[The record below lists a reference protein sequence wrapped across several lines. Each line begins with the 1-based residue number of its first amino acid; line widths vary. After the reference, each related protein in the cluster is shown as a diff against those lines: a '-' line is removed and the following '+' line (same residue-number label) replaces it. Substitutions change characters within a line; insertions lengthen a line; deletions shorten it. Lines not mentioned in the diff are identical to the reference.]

1 MMGTQRSGLIL
12 CLSVFTFVSGCTNKN
27 ASIEA
32 SFGKGDK
39 MAKKVLV
46 AYGSFSGSTAET
58 AVFIGKKLA
67 EKGMTA
73 DVKPVEKI
81 KSIEGYNAVIIGSA
95 IMMGK
100 MKSSV
105 IKFAEKNREALGRV
119 PVAVFLVC
127 LTMAK
132 DTPENRKT
140 ASGYLDPL
148 KAIVKPVS
156 EGLFPGRDGVR
167 RTKGESHG
175 DHQRIG
181 VGVEGCVCRRCGI
194 SRIQWFA
201 GYLYRNSYPGCSR
214 RGP

>member
-1 MMGTQRSGLIL
+1 MS
-12 CLSVFTFVSGCTNKN
+12 
-27 ASIEA
+27 
-32 SFGKGDK
+32 
-39 MAKKVLV
+39 KKVLV

-105 IKFAEKNREALGRV
+105 PKFAEKYREALGRV

-132 DTPENRKT
+132 DTPETRKT
-140 ASGYLDPL
+140 ASGYLDPI

-156 EGLFPGRDGVR
+156 EGLFPGRVRFKDLPYPQKLLTFLPAFRKGVPEMDAMDWVK
-167 RTKGESHG
+167 TEKWANE
-175 DHQRIG
+175 I
-181 VGVEGCVCRRCGI
+181 
-194 SRIQWFA
+194 A
-201 GYLYRNSYPGCSR
+201 GKI
-214 RGP
+214 

>member
-156 EGLFPGRDGVR
+156 EGLFPGRVR
-167 RTKGESHG
+167 FMDLPYPQKLLTFLPAFKKAVPEM
-175 DHQRIG
+175 DAMDW
-181 VGVEGCVCRRCGI
+181 VKTEKWVNE
-194 SRIQWFA
+194 IQA
-201 GYLYRNSYPGCSR
+201 KL
-214 RGP
+214 